1 MIKTILFSLTVT
13 TLLSAIIGALIWL
26 VFGVDP
32 VRCFLATFLIQLVG
46 SYIYRSFLQTLE
58 RNNIRSEE
66 TKRIEMYTQQG
77 VDANCAY
84 CNAQNFIPVRMD
96 DDNSFTCDA
105 CGKTNAVYI
114 DVTVAQKTDII
125 DKQNLSVSS
134 YIKEKIDATERLQQ
148 G

>member
-1 MIKTILFSLTVT
+1 MIKTILFSLTIT
-13 TLLSAIIGALIWL
+13 TLLSVVISALIWL
-26 VFGVDP
+26 VFDIDP

-66 TKRIEMYTQQG
+66 TKRIEMYSQQG

-84 CNAQNFIPVRMD
+84 CNATNFIPVRMD
-96 DDNSFTCDA
+96 DDNSFACEACD
-105 CGKTNAVYI
+105 KTNAVYI